1 MRSAEIVG
9 FFLNA
14 PRVKRR
20 SRTRT
25 ASYIPSAIFTAARAS
40 NAVES

>member
-9 FFLNA
+9 FFVSVA
-14 PRVKRR
+14 RV
-20 SRTRT
+20 SC
-25 ASYIPSAIFTAARAS
+25 ADACHIPSAIFTAARAS